1 MRVLEVTDMTANDV
15 KTMFADLN
23 KKIEV
28 LINERNAP
36 QPQANEAENM
46 TIDETTAFFRINR
59 TTLWKWTKERKV
71 TAYRIGS
78 KKYYKRSEVQV
89 VLNNAKTI

>member
-1 MRVLEVTDMTANDV
+1 MRVLEVTDMTANEV
-15 KTMFADLN
+15 KAMFADLN

-36 QPQANEAENM
+36 QAQANEPENM
-46 TIDETTAFFRINR
+46 TIEDTTAFLRINR
-59 TTLWKWTKERKV
+59 STLWKWTKERKV

-78 KKYYKRSEVQV
+78 KKYYKRSEVQT

>member
-1 MRVLEVTDMTANDV
+1 MRVLEVTDMTANEV

-36 QPQANEAENM
+36 QAQANEPENM
-46 TIDETTAFFRINR
+46 TIEDTTAFLRINR
-59 TTLWKWTKERKV
+59 STLWKWTKERKV

-78 KKYYKRSEVQV
+78 KKYYKRSEVQT